1 MPTLRKPQRVGSP
14 PGTHRAQLLTLMV
27 TGSASLKV
35 SGVSGRSLMSFFPVT
50 RATVVPAAA
59 PTGPPMSAPSP
70 PPTTAPIRAPPP
82 APPPIHAQLRFL
94 WLPPTLGE
102 AVVRMSYVCPFTA

>member
-1 MPTLRKPQRVGSP
+1 MKVVSEEESHPFAQYAKGW
-14 PGTHRAQLLTLMV
+14 GTRGQLFTLMV

-35 SGVSGRSLMSFFPVT
+35 SGVSGRSLMSFFPVST
-50 RATVVPAAA
+50 ATVVPAAA

-70 PPTTAPIRAPPP
+70 PSATAPITAPPP

-94 WLPPTLGE
+94 CLPPLL
-102 AVVRMSYVCPFTA
+102 